1 MRTATE
7 YLRKVCHSYKTIP
20 DLMKTGNMGF
30 ASVSTRTGEDTY
42 MDTVDEFKGEKAEL
56 ST

>member
-7 YLRKVCHSYKTIP
+7 YLRKVCHSYKMIP

>member
-1 MRTATE
+1 
-7 YLRKVCHSYKTIP
+7 
-20 DLMKTGNMGF
+20 MGF